1 MKKYCKVGNK
11 DLYAS
16 DDYNLDLK
24 WEMFPKSD
32 ELISVTAF
40 GKYILNPMNEVT
52 ISSSSNDISYINTG
66 DYGYVAGAEVEY
78 RKQLLI
84 PILTTLKLSAGLNAS
99 YLYSNQ
105 ELNAD
110 KVNRETVFQVDFT
123 KQKEN
128 SLVHLIY
135 Y

>member
-1 MKKYCKVGNK
+1 VKVGNK

-66 DYGYVAGAEVEY
+66 IMVM
-78 RKQLLI
+78 LLV
-84 PILTTLKLSAGLNAS
+84 L
-99 YLYSNQ
+99 
-105 ELNAD
+105 
-110 KVNRETVFQVDFT
+110 R
-123 KQKEN
+123 
-128 SLVHLIY
+128 
-135 Y
+135 

>member
-1 MKKYCKVGNK
+1 VKVGK

-52 ISSSSNDISYINTG
+52 ISSSSNDIS
-66 DYGYVAGAEVEY
+66 
-78 RKQLLI
+78 
-84 PILTTLKLSAGLNAS
+84 
-99 YLYSNQ
+99 
-105 ELNAD
+105 
-110 KVNRETVFQVDFT
+110 
-123 KQKEN
+123 
-128 SLVHLIY
+128 
-135 Y
+135 

>member
-1 MKKYCKVGNK
+1 VKVGNK

-40 GKYILNPMNEVT
+40 GKYILNPMNEV

-78 RKQLLI
+78 RNFFN
-84 PILTTLKLSAGLNAS
+84 SD
-99 YLYSNQ
+99 SN
-105 ELNAD
+105 
-110 KVNRETVFQVDFT
+110 
-123 KQKEN
+123 N
-128 SLVHLIY
+128 SKNFRQD
-135 Y
+135 

>member
-1 MKKYCKVGNK
+1 MKYELNSKQNLRLGLSKTYTLRNLKKERLFYEEVLQVKVGNK

-66 DYGYVAGAEVEY
+66 
-78 RKQLLI
+78 LWLCCWC
-84 PILTTLKLSAGLNAS
+84 
-99 YLYSNQ
+99 
-105 ELNAD
+105 
-110 KVNRETVFQVDFT
+110 
-123 KQKEN
+123 
-128 SLVHLIY
+128 
-135 Y
+135 

>member
-1 MKKYCKVGNK
+1 MKYELNSKQNLRLGLSKTYTLPQFKERAPLFMKKLQVKVGNK

-52 ISSSSNDISYINTG
+52 ISSLQMTS
-66 DYGYVAGAEVEY
+66 
-78 RKQLLI
+78 
-84 PILTTLKLSAGLNAS
+84 LT
-99 YLYSNQ
+99 
-105 ELNAD
+105 
-110 KVNRETVFQVDFT
+110 
-123 KQKEN
+123 
-128 SLVHLIY
+128 
-135 Y
+135 

>member
-1 MKKYCKVGNK
+1 MKYELNSKQNLRLGLSKTYTLPQFKESAFIYEEVLQVKVGNK

-66 DYGYVAGAEVEY
+66 IMV
-78 RKQLLI
+78 LLV
-84 PILTTLKLSAGLNAS
+84 L
-99 YLYSNQ
+99 
-105 ELNAD
+105 
-110 KVNRETVFQVDFT
+110 R
-123 KQKEN
+123 
-128 SLVHLIY
+128 
-135 Y
+135 